1 MKIVLLVII
10 LGLSSMT
17 AAYATVPAAIK
28 LDYVSDTVKENSLV
42 KFSGQMLTLD
52 GTPVSNHT
60 IFIKDDIPDDEHDI
74 IVGIAKTDENGKFFS
89 MWKATPKNNGD
100 DYDIYAVYLG
110 GNTYGFTRS
119 NTLIVNVIPSDI
131 PNQTV
136 TKLPDWFKNSSELWY
151 DGQIK
156 DSRFVYGIENLM
168 DQNIIQQHGAYDGA
182 YVPKWVKTDASM
194 YAQGQISEDDFL
206 NLLQYLIDNNILKV

>member
-1 MKIVLLVII
+1 MKIILLVII
-10 LGLSSMT
+10 LGMSSMT
-17 AAYATVPAAIK
+17 AAYATVPATIK
-28 LDYVSDTVKENSLV
+28 LDYTSDTVKENSLM
-42 KFSGQMLTLD
+42 KFSGQMLKLD
-52 GTPVSNHT
+52 GTPISNHT
-60 IFIKDDIPDDEHDI
+60 IFIKDDIPYDEHDI
-74 IVGIAKTDENGKFFS
+74 IVGIAKTDENGKFS
-89 MWKATPKNNGD
+89 SIWKATQKSNGN

-119 NTLIVNVIPSDI
+119 NTLTVNVIPSDI

-168 DQNIIQQHGAYDGA
+168 DQDIIQQHGAYDGS
-182 YVPKWVKTDASM
+182 YVPKWVKIDANM

-206 NLLQYLIDNNILKV
+206 NLLQYLINNNILKV